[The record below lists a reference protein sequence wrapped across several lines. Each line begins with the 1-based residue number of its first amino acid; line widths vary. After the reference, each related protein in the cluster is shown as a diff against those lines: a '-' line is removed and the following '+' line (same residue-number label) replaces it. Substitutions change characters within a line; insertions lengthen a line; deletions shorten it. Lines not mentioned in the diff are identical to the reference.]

1 MVVKP
6 VSCAG
11 TFPGAWQPV
20 EHSCVVEVSENGAKG
35 ADELHTKVQDA
46 APQ

>member
-6 VSCAG
+6 VLCSG
-11 TFPGAWQPV
+11 TFSGTWRRV
-20 EHSCVVEVSENGAKG
+20 EHSCVVGVSENGAKG

-46 APQ
+46 TPQ